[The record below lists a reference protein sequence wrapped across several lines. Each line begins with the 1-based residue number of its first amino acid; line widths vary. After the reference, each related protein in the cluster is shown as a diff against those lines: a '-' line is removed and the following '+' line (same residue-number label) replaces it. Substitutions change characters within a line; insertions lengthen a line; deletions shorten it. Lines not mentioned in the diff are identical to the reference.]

1 MTFEFEAIGTHWK
14 IQIEDE
20 ISDSVESDI
29 FNSVRDRIAVYDQ
42 HYSRFR
48 SDSLVTEMSKQ
59 IGTYTLPD
67 DAKPLFDLYERLY
80 RLTNG
85 SVTPLIGRLLEETGY
100 DAQYSLETK
109 PLHVPPTWNDAIEY
123 DFPNIEIK
131 QSVLIDVGAAGK
143 GYLVDLVAGVLHA
156 KGVRSFS
163 INAGGDILHQ
173 SATPHPVPLPRR
185 ERENARTIRVGLEH
199 PDDTSLAIGVAE
211 IRNESICGSAGNRR
225 TWGEFHHILDPHT
238 LKSPRHIKAV
248 WVIAKTALLADALT
262 TCLFFVEPEPL
273 QMEFNFEYV
282 ILYADNSVK
291 QSDKFRG
298 ELFFV

>member
-48 SDSLVTEMSKQ
+48 SDSLVTEMSQQ
-59 IGTYTLPD
+59 IGMYELPS

-143 GYLVDLVAGVLHA
+143 GYLVDLVAGVLHE

-163 INAGGDILHQ
+163 INAGGDILHVHVGEGQ
-173 SATPHPVPLPRR
+173 APPLDSTDHTEP
-185 ERENARTIRVGLEH
+185 IRVGLEH
-199 PDDTSLAIGVAE
+199 PDDTSLAIGIAE
-211 IRNESICGSAGNRR
+211 ISNESICGSAGNRR
-225 TWGEFHHILDPHT
+225 TWGKFHHILDPHT

>member
-1 MTFEFEAIGTHWK
+1 MMHMTFEFEAIGTHWK

-20 ISDSVESDI
+20 ISDFNESDI
-29 FNSVRDRIAVYDQ
+29 FNSVRDRIEIYDK

-48 SDSLVTEMSKQ
+48 SDSLVTSMSKQ
-59 IGTYTLPD
+59 IGTYMLPE

-109 PLHVPPTWNDAIEY
+109 TLHTPPTWNDTITY
-123 DFPNIEIK
+123 NFPNIEIK

-143 GYLVDLVAGVLHA
+143 GYLVDLVAEVLRM
-156 KGVRSFS
+156 KSIRSFS
-163 INAGGDILHQ
+163 INAGGDILHV
-173 SATPHPVPLPRR
+173 SDNSRV
-185 ERENARTIRVGLEH
+185 IRVGLEN
-199 PDDTSLAIGVAE
+199 PDDTSLAIGIAE
-211 IRNESICGSAGNRR
+211 ISNESICGSAGNRR
-225 TWGEFHHILDPHT
+225 AWGEFHHILDPHT

-282 ILYADNSVK
+282 ILYADDSVK